1 MSKYTEYLKLVK
13 PEGNEYYNVEQFNHN
28 AELIDKETKKLSED
42 LAKVQE
48 GATREKAGI
57 VQFGTEEG
65 KALEGMMLARLA
77 GCIGYGGDIQDDIVK
92 NPNYIYYDRN
102 TKKMYKCLKQN
113 QDISANVANF
123 IPLDNNSLL
132 ERLENLSTYTNLGFG
147 KSSIVSIANFC
158 IETISV
164 AGVAG
169 IRTANITTNFKKI
182 IAVTLT
188 PYITQGQNDPS
199 LMTQVAHN
207 SYNYVLENKK
217 INIYATGS
225 QTIEVTIF
233 GLV

>member
-1 MSKYTEYLKLVK
+1 MAEWINDPQGREEIEKVTKELKLPVWK
-13 PEGNEYYNVEQFNHN
+13 ANHKGKFRDFWNELWDKIEDYCLKLKEGSKKTDDRLTSALGRHDGDFPIANAVVGNVYYSDV
-28 AELIDKETKKLSED
+28 TKK
-42 LAKVQE
+42 
-48 GATREKAGI
+48 
-57 VQFGTEEG
+57 
-65 KALEGMMLARLA
+65 
-77 GCIGYGGDIQDDIVK
+77 Y
-92 NPNYIYYDRN
+92 
-102 TKKMYKCLKQN
+102 YKCKVGGPAPMPN
-113 QDISANVANF
+113 GNF
-123 IPLDNNSLL
+123 IDLSIL
-132 ERLENLSTYTNLGFG
+132 ENLNKLENLSTYTNLGFG

-188 PYITQGQNDPS
+188 PYIAQGQNDPS

>member
-1 MSKYTEYLKLVK
+1 MILIKFSILV
-13 PEGNEYYNVEQFNHN
+13 
-28 AELIDKETKKLSED
+28 
-42 LAKVQE
+42 
-48 GATREKAGI
+48 
-57 VQFGTEEG
+57 
-65 KALEGMMLARLA
+65 
-77 GCIGYGGDIQDDIVK
+77 
-92 NPNYIYYDRN
+92 
-102 TKKMYKCLKQN
+102 
-113 QDISANVANF
+113 
-123 IPLDNNSLL
+123 
-132 ERLENLSTYTNLGFG
+132 LENLSTYTNLGFG

-199 LMTQVAHN
+199 VMTQVAHN

>member
-1 MSKYTEYLKLVK
+1 MT
-13 PEGNEYYNVEQFNHN
+13 
-28 AELIDKETKKLSED
+28 LIKFSN
-42 LAKVQE
+42 
-48 GATREKAGI
+48 TRI
-57 VQFGTEEG
+57 
-65 KALEGMMLARLA
+65 
-77 GCIGYGGDIQDDIVK
+77 
-92 NPNYIYYDRN
+92 
-102 TKKMYKCLKQN
+102 
-113 QDISANVANF
+113 
-123 IPLDNNSLL
+123 
-132 ERLENLSTYTNLGFG
+132 ENLSTYTNLGFG
-147 KSSIVSIANFC
+147 KSTIVFIANFC

>member
-1 MSKYTEYLKLVK
+1 MILYPAGAPLPSSKIILIILDGNMSDGIVPEYLENKSLSKSFVRVISL
-13 PEGNEYYNVEQFNHN
+13 NFN
-28 AELIDKETKKLSED
+28 KFST
-42 LAKVQE
+42 
-48 GATREKAGI
+48 
-57 VQFGTEEG
+57 
-65 KALEGMMLARLA
+65 M
-77 GCIGYGGDIQDDIVK
+77 
-92 NPNYIYYDRN
+92 
-102 TKKMYKCLKQN
+102 
-113 QDISANVANF
+113 
-123 IPLDNNSLL
+123 
-132 ERLENLSTYTNLGFG
+132 ENLSTYTNLGVG
-147 KSSIVSIANFC
+147 KSAVISIANFC

-169 IRTANITTNFKKI
+169 IRTANIVTNFKKI

>member
-1 MSKYTEYLKLVK
+1 MPGLFSSNFPDQVSSAIAQSVWIILQSPVPLILIKFSILV
-13 PEGNEYYNVEQFNHN
+13 
-28 AELIDKETKKLSED
+28 
-42 LAKVQE
+42 
-48 GATREKAGI
+48 
-57 VQFGTEEG
+57 
-65 KALEGMMLARLA
+65 
-77 GCIGYGGDIQDDIVK
+77 
-92 NPNYIYYDRN
+92 
-102 TKKMYKCLKQN
+102 
-113 QDISANVANF
+113 
-123 IPLDNNSLL
+123 
-132 ERLENLSTYTNLGFG
+132 LENLSTYTNLGFG
-147 KSSIVSIANFC
+147 KSTIVSIANFY

>member
-1 MSKYTEYLKLVK
+1 MAQWIEDPQERLEVEKVTKEMKLPVWKANHKGKFRDFWNELWDKIEDYVVKLKGDTEKNSKGLNDRLVSAVGK
-13 PEGNEYYNVEQFNHN
+13 HDGDFPIANAVVGNVYYS
-28 AELIDKETKKLSED
+28 ELTKK
-42 LAKVQE
+42 
-48 GATREKAGI
+48 
-57 VQFGTEEG
+57 
-65 KALEGMMLARLA
+65 
-77 GCIGYGGDIQDDIVK
+77 Y
-92 NPNYIYYDRN
+92 
-102 TKKMYKCLKQN
+102 YKCKVGGPAPMPN
-113 QDISANVANF
+113 GNF
-123 IPLDNNSLL
+123 IDLSIL
-132 ERLENLSTYTNLGFG
+132 ENLNRLENLSTYTNLGFG
-147 KSSIVSIANFC
+147 KSTIVSIANFC

>member
-1 MSKYTEYLKLVK
+1 M
-13 PEGNEYYNVEQFNHN
+13 
-28 AELIDKETKKLSED
+28 
-42 LAKVQE
+42 
-48 GATREKAGI
+48 
-57 VQFGTEEG
+57 
-65 KALEGMMLARLA
+65 
-77 GCIGYGGDIQDDIVK
+77 
-92 NPNYIYYDRN
+92 
-102 TKKMYKCLKQN
+102 
-113 QDISANVANF
+113 
-123 IPLDNNSLL
+123 
-132 ERLENLSTYTNLGFG
+132 ENLSTYTNFGVG
-147 KSSIVSIANFC
+147 KSAVVSIANFC

-207 SYNYVLENKK
+207 PYNYVLENKK